1 MHSIQK
7 YTEEIICIFKKS
19 KKSKKSKNKKKE
31 EKRKIKKKFKK
42 KGLRFPKKKLT
53 FHEAKKHRFKILKI
67 RFKKKV
73 KEEFK
78 LQIFSGKIQTNKL
91 YWKRY
96 ALIRIK
102 KSLLKKKKY
111 KSLKFYYDNKN

>member
-7 YTEEIICIFKKS
+7 YTEEIICILK
-19 KKSKKSKNKKKE
+19 KNKNKIKK
-31 EKRKIKKKFKK
+31 EKRKTKKKLKK

-53 FHEAKKHRFKILKI
+53 FCEAKKHRLKILKI
-67 RFKKKV
+67 KFKKKV

-78 LQIFSGKIQTNKL
+78 LQIFSGKTQTNKL

-111 KSLKFYYDNKN
+111 KSLKFLLS